1 MCIIFIVG
9 GCIYIY
15 INQQR
20 NDLTSEFKEIQVV
33 LDDNYPPYVFK
44 DEEGNLSGIL
54 VDEWNLWSIKTG
66 IKVKLYGT
74 SWDNA
79 LKLMNEGK
87 FDVIDTIFEN
97 EERSKVYDF
106 TKGYADIEVP
116 IIFNSKISAITDI
129 CSLKGF
135 KVAVKK
141 GDNIINLLKEKGI
154 NDYMEFDSFEGI
166 VKAAKDGKVDVFIID
181 KPSALYYIYKYGIQ
195 NNFKFTASQYT
206 GQFHRAVKKGNSS
219 LVQVIDKGFSKI
231 RESEH
236 KKIYNKWF
244 GFEYL
249 KTEYLSYFEF
259 GFCIVFVMI
268 VIMLLLSII
277 LNKKVKQ
284 KTLQLTEVIAKLVA
298 SESRINAILKANP
311 DMFFILND
319 KYEVIDYKLS
329 NDSIL
334 IWEPELFLRKPI
346 YEVLGEEISNKMIA
360 AIKKTIETDEM
371 QIIEYSYMKSD
382 KERYH
387 EARIV
392 KYAYKQVLAV
402 IRDITEKKQTV
413 LKIYEMSIKDGVT
426 GLYNRNYFENILNS
440 LKTKSVD
447 SLIIVICDLDGL
459 KFTNDTLGHIAG
471 DNYLKTAANIIK
483 KSFDIKDTVIAR
495 IGGDEF
501 GIILTDVTE
510 KTVINMRNKLKILL
524 EEENKNNNNS
534 IPLSISFGY
543 SIASGNNIDTDK
555 MIKEADDFMYRQKLH
570 NKQSTKND
578 LVKVMTK
585 MLETRDFITEGHS
598 DRLQFLGVDLA
609 KKARLS
615 DRDIEDI
622 SLLCK
627 FHDIGK
633 IGISDNILFKPSR
646 LTTEEFQEMKK
657 HTEIG
662 YRIAQASPNIV
673 HLAEYILKHHEWWNG
688 NGYPLGLKG
697 EDIPIQCR
705 ILSIVDAYDAMI
717 SDRPYRKAQSKKEA
731 MDEIIKSSG
740 TQFDPELVDRF
751 IEMIN
756 EMNL

>member
-1 MCIIFIVG
+1 MMKSYFKKFYLFIMCIIFIVG

-20 NDLTSEFKEIQVV
+20 NDLISEF
-33 LDDNYPPYVFK
+33 NGRRYV
-44 DEEGNLSGIL
+44 
-54 VDEWNLWSIKTG
+54 
-66 IKVKLYGT
+66 
-74 SWDNA
+74 
-79 LKLMNEGK
+79 
-87 FDVIDTIFEN
+87 
-97 EERSKVYDF
+97 R
-106 TKGYADIEVP
+106 
-116 IIFNSKISAITDI
+116 
-129 CSLKGF
+129 
-135 KVAVKK
+135 
-141 GDNIINLLKEKGI
+141 
-154 NDYMEFDSFEGI
+154 
-166 VKAAKDGKVDVFIID
+166 
-181 KPSALYYIYKYGIQ
+181 
-195 NNFKFTASQYT
+195 
-206 GQFHRAVKKGNSS
+206 
-219 LVQVIDKGFSKI
+219 
-231 RESEH
+231 
-236 KKIYNKWF
+236 
-244 GFEYL
+244 
-249 KTEYLSYFEF
+249 TEYLSYFEF

-268 VIMLLLSII
+268 VIMMLLSII

-284 KTLQLTEVIAKLVA
+284 KTLQLTEVIVKLAA
-298 SESRINAILKANP
+298 SESRMNAILKANP

-319 KYEVIDYKLS
+319 KYEFIDYKFS
-329 NDSIL
+329 NDSML
-334 IWEPELFLRKPI
+334 SYEPELFLGKPV
-346 YEVLGEEISNKMIA
+346 YEVFGKEASSKMID
-360 AIKKTIETDEM
+360 AIKETIETDQM

-382 KERYH
+382 KQRYH

-426 GLYNRNYFENILNS
+426 GLYNRNYFENTLDSLN
-440 LKTKSVD
+440 TKSVD
-447 SLIIVICDLDGL
+447 NLIIVICDLDGL

-501 GIILTDVTE
+501 GIILTDATE

-598 DRLQFLGVDLA
+598 DRLQFLGVNLA
-609 KKARLS
+609 KKAKLS

-688 NGYPLGLKG
+688 KGYPLGLKG

-705 ILSIVDAYDAMI
+705 ILSIVDAYDAMV
-717 SDRPYRKAQSKKEA
+717 SDRPYRKAQNKKDA

-756 EMNL
+756 EMDL